1 MAEHNAIEPI
11 PHDMQAAHKAHDDH
25 DVTVIFGRTF
35 NMPVYT
41 AVFIALGILTALEV
55 IVAEIF
61 AEPAIRIPL
70 LLGMAVVKAGLVM
83 YFYMHLREDSR
94 IFAAAILIP
103 IAVALLAALFLMAV
117 PSTGY

>member
-1 MAEHNAIEPI
+1 
-11 PHDMQAAHKAHDDH
+11 
-25 DVTVIFGRTF
+25 
-35 NMPVYT
+35 MPVYT
-41 AVFIALGILTALEV
+41 AVFGALAILTVLEV

-61 AEPAIRIPL
+61 ADPAIRITL

-103 IAVALLAALFLMAV
+103 IGVALLSVLFLLAV
-117 PSTGY
+117 PATGY